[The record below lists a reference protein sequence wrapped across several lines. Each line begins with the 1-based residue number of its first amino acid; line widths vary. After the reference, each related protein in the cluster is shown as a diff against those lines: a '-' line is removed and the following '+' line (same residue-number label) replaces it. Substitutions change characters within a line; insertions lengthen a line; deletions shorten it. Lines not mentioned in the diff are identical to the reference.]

1 MRIYPLIARRRQ
13 RSTADDT
20 HNTSTATRP
29 ALASV
34 PLTPDH
40 PLCCASVSAGEKV
53 LDPYHLSADVSS
65 ALLTNI
71 RRRLTPQAIKMR
83 ADLEVMCFAA
93 EGIDAIKAALKAGE
107 GKSVEDIQIKIKL
120 VAPPLYVMMTT
131 ALDKERG
138 LELLQTACEEIGR
151 IVRAAGGEV
160 NIKAQPRAVS
170 ERDDKLL
177 GQLMETLEKQNAE
190 VAGDEPEED
199 M

>member
-1 MRIYPLIARRRQ
+1 MLE
-13 RSTADDT
+13 
-20 HNTSTATRP
+20 
-29 ALASV
+29 
-34 PLTPDH
+34 
-40 PLCCASVSAGEKV
+40 G
-53 LDPYHLSADVSS
+53 YHLSADVQT

-83 ADLEVMCFAA
+83 ADLEVMCFAS

-107 GKSVEDIQIKIKL
+107 AQSSADVQIKIKL

-131 ALDKERG
+131 ALDKEVG
-138 LELLQTACEEIGR
+138 LGLLQKACDEISR

-160 NIKAQPRAVS
+160 NVKAAPRAVS

-199 M
+199 

>member
-1 MRIYPLIARRRQ
+1 MFP
-13 RSTADDT
+13 
-20 HNTSTATRP
+20 
-29 ALASV
+29 
-34 PLTPDH
+34 
-40 PLCCASVSAGEKV
+40 CSAGEKV
-53 LDPYHLSADVSS
+53 LDPYHLSSDVSQ

-83 ADLEVMCFAA
+83 ADLEVMCFAS

-107 GKSVEDIQIKIKL
+107 AKSADDIAIKIKL

-138 LELLQTACEEIGR
+138 LELLHSACDEIGR
-151 IVRAAGGEV
+151 RVRAAGGEV